1 MRYKYHEHEIFWS
14 GPDPVLIER
23 EKKKKMLNT
32 SQEIQY
38 SRSEK

>member
-23 EKKKKMLNT
+23 EKKKMLNT